1 MDAVF
6 AAFKK
11 TAFFLA
17 LALLAAMPR
26 PAQAETPSFTGPVSG
41 YTYQLVSGLT
51 SSVNVTGSL
60 DSATTPT
67 LISFRTV
74 VTYSASDQTTPWL
87 KVGTDPTAGPGGSCS
102 GGGNTY
108 QTPIALSLQVGCN
121 TPGSGTHTA
130 TVLLVAASPSGV
142 TSLSFYVSYT
152 PGGGVLSTLVASPTS
167 LTGTNAMSVTAG
179 TQTAASV
186 ILQTTST
193 AAITFAVSSS
203 SSWLTVTPFSS
214 TTSASAPST
223 LTFTA
228 NAASLSAG
236 TYNTTA
242 VVTYGTS
249 QTLTINVA
257 LTVTASA
264 VSLSPNTLAW
274 TYSNGTF
281 TPAGTQNLTLTTP
294 SNDPYTARVSYPS
307 TATATNWL
315 AVNGASSLGGLVN
328 GSIFAVSLANY
339 ASLATG
345 TYTGTIT
352 VTDNYNS
359 SYYTTLTVTLTV
371 STSGSSLTATP
382 NPIGLSSAD
391 GYEQLMTITSTVAGA
406 LSVVPSST
414 TNWLSVSTP
423 PATIAAG
430 VSVPLTV
437 TANTN
442 LSGSGVFA
450 GTITV
455 TVGTVTQLVT
465 VNLTVGTTSTVTSS
479 GYVAPTTLNL
489 VAESGNVSGVSQ
501 QIVFAGS
508 GSFQI
513 SSLTTYTP
521 NTGTAWLTVGQIA
534 GSLSDTGAAVTVTAH
549 PGSLVPGN
557 YAATVPISI
566 TAGGTVQPTV
576 TLTVN
581 LTVTSS
587 EIMQATVTPAITGI
601 GSPGTML
608 FTNGGTAPTGTIALT
623 TYGGTAALPIGVTTD
638 EAWIT
643 AAVEGGATST
653 PATILVTATTTGM
666 LNGLY
671 AGNVIIASAGS
682 ATLYVPVVV
691 AVTGVTN
698 PSGLILSQPSLTFSA
713 QLGAG
718 SPASQTLTVSSNT
731 ASTSF
736 TAVATGSTGTGVTW
750 LTISPNGSLTT
761 NQSILVSVNSTVL
774 GVGTYSGN
782 IAVAANGATVN
793 VPVNLVVSSGTVTT
807 GGGNVTVSASTLS
820 FSGALGAAAPASQTL
835 TVSSAAG
842 SSSVPFTAAAASTGN
857 WLAVSPTSG
866 TTQTSLTVS
875 VNQTGLATGSHTGS
889 ITITPTG
896 GSVVMVTVTL
906 NVVSEPT
913 FSVSPSTLTFGYQA
927 GSGNPVSPGQLIV
940 TASGGTVNFTVSP
953 SSSGNWLSVT
963 PLSGSTSTTATL
975 AVQVSPASLAASATP
990 YTGTITINGVN
1001 GSTGTT
1007 VVSVSLQVSNPLPV
1021 VTAVLNAA
1029 SFASGPV
1036 APGEIVS
1043 IFGTQIGPTN
1053 AATLTLNSSGKV
1065 STSLGGVTV
1074 SFSGYLAPL
1083 IYVSSTQINAIV
1095 PYELS
1100 GNKGPFVEVTFAGQK
1115 SNEPSLQLTTSA
1127 PGLFTM
1133 NGSGSGPGAILNA
1146 DGSVNTQYNPATA
1159 GSIVVIYMTGEG
1171 LTTPAGVTGGVTAV
1185 NVSGTG
1191 PLTPAP
1197 QLAVSVMI
1205 GGQPAQL
1212 DFAGEAPYMVAGVL
1226 QVNATVPATAH
1237 TGANSVTVQVG
1248 KNVSTSGVTVWVR

>member
-1 MDAVF
+1 MD

-26 PAQAETPSFTGPVSG
+26 LAQAQTPSFTSPVAG
-41 YTYQLVSGLT
+41 YTYQVVSGQT
-51 SSVNVTGSL
+51 ASVTVNGSQ
-60 DSATTPT
+60 DSAAAPQ

-74 VTYSASDQTTPWL
+74 VTYTSGDQSTPWL

-102 GGGNTY
+102 GGSNTY
-108 QTPIALSLQVGCN
+108 QTPIALSLQLGCN
-121 TPGSGTHTA
+121 TPSSGTHSA
-130 TVLLVAASPSGV
+130 IVQLVAVTPAGV
-142 TSLSFYVSYT
+142 APVSFYVSYT
-152 PGGGVLSTLVASPTS
+152 PGGGILSTLVASPTS
-167 LTGTNAMSVTAG
+167 LTGGNAISVIAG
-179 TQTAASV
+179 TQTAATV
-186 ILQTTST
+186 ILQTTSSS
-193 AAITFAVSSS
+193 AITFAASSS
-203 SSWLTVTPFSS
+203 SSWLTVSPFSS
-214 TTSASAPST
+214 TASASAPAT

-236 TYNTTA
+236 SYSTTV

-264 VSLSPNTLAW
+264 VNLNPNTLAW
-274 TYSNGTF
+274 SYTNGTF
-281 TPAGTQNLTLTTP
+281 TPSGTQNLTLTTP
-294 SNDPYTARVSYPS
+294 NTDPYTARVTYPS
-307 TATATNWL
+307 GATATSWL
-315 AVNGASSLGGLVN
+315 AVNGATSLGGLVN

-339 ASLATG
+339 SALATG
-345 TYTGTIT
+345 VYTGTIT
-352 VTDNYNS
+352 VTDNYNT

-371 STSGSSLTATP
+371 STSGSSLTVTP

-391 GYEQLMTITSTVAGA
+391 GYEQLMTITSTVSGTLTVA
-406 LSVVPSST
+406 PSSST
-414 TNWLSVSTP
+414 SWLSVSAP
-423 PATIAAG
+423 PTTIAAG

-455 TVGTVTQLVT
+455 TVGSVSQLVT

-489 VAESGNVSGVSQ
+489 VAESGSVSGVTQ

-513 SSLTTYTP
+513 SSLTTYSP
-521 NTGTAWLTVGQIA
+521 NNGTAWLTIGQIA
-534 GSLSDTGAAVTVTAH
+534 GSLTNTGSAVTVTAH
-549 PGSLVPGN
+549 PGSLAPGN
-557 YAATVPISI
+557 YAATVPIAI
-566 TAGGTVQPTV
+566 TASGTIQPPV

-587 EIMQATVTPAITGI
+587 EVMQAALTPAITGI

-608 FTNGGTAPTGTIALT
+608 FSNGGTAPTGTITLST
-623 TYGGTAALPIGVTTD
+623 LGGTTPMPISLTTD
-638 EAWIT
+638 EAWIN
-643 AAVEGGATST
+643 ASAEGGATNT

-682 ATLYVPVVV
+682 PTLYVPVVV
-691 AVTGVTN
+691 VVTGVTN
-698 PSGLILSQPSLTFSA
+698 PSGLILSEPSLTFAA

-718 SPASQTLTVSSNT
+718 SPASQTLTVSSST
-731 ASTSF
+731 ASTPF

-750 LTISPNGSLTT
+750 LTISPNGGLTT
-761 NQSILVSVNSTVL
+761 NQSILVSVNSNSL
-774 GVGTYSGN
+774 GVGTYAGN

-793 VPVNLVVSSGTVTT
+793 VPVNLVVSNGTVIT
-807 GGGNVTVSASTLS
+807 GGGNVTVSASTLA
-820 FSGALGAAAPASQTL
+820 FSGVLGAAAPAAQTL

-842 SSSVPFTAAAASTGN
+842 SSSVPFTAAADSTGN
-857 WLAVSPTSG
+857 WLAVSPASG
-866 TTQTSLTVS
+866 TTQSNLTVS
-875 VNQTGLATGSHTGS
+875 VNQTGLSTGSHTGS

-896 GSVVMVTVTL
+896 GSVVLVTVTL

-913 FSVSPSTLTFGYQA
+913 FSVNPPTLTFAYQA
-927 GSGNPVSPGQLIV
+927 GSGNTVSLGQLTV
-940 TASGGTVNFTVSP
+940 TASGGPVSFTVSP

-975 AVQVSPASLAASATP
+975 AVQVSPASLAASTTP

-1001 GSTGTT
+1001 GSTGTET
-1007 VVSVSLQVSNPLPV
+1007 VSVSLQVTNPLPV

-1043 IFGTQIGPTN
+1043 IFGTQIGPTT

-1065 STSLGGVTV
+1065 ATSLGGVTV

-1083 IYVSSTQINAIV
+1083 VYVSSTQINAIV

-1127 PGLFTM
+1127 PGLFTI
-1133 NGSGSGPGAILNA
+1133 NGTGSGPGAILNA
-1146 DGSVNTQYNPATA
+1146 DGSVNTQTNPATA
-1159 GSIVVIYMTGEG
+1159 GSIIVIYMTGEG

-1185 NVSGTG
+1185 NASGTG

-1197 QLAVSVMI
+1197 QLAVSVLI

-1212 DFAGEAPYMVAGVL
+1212 DFAGEAPYMVAGVM
-1226 QVNATVPATAH
+1226 QVNATVPATTR